1 MDDGSVFDWCIT
13 YAEVLDVVEDVVVES
28 KVAAGDAVDTSILLN
43 LPVSK
48 TKTLSFLEKLG
59 LGDLATP
66 VYIGRVVRKF
76 LRLSDGKVRV
86 AATYKLP

>member
-1 MDDGSVFDWCIT
+1 
-13 YAEVLDVVEDVVVES
+13 VVEDVVVES

-48 TKTLSFLEKLG
+48 TKTLGLLEKLR

-66 VYIGRVVRKF
+66 VYI
-76 LRLSDGKVRV
+76 
-86 AATYKLP
+86 